1 MEEND
6 KSSSE
11 KDWWQNDRIDA
22 IGWGVGFIW
31 GALLLLAGIT
41 YFTESFSWWDGWG
54 LFFTGAGVI
63 TLLLTIV
70 RLQIPEYRVKW
81 VGSLIWGAILLAI
94 GLGTW
99 TDMGWLWV
107 VALAVV
113 GIIILKEAFM
123 RKS

>member
-1 MEEND
+1 MTATDIVPFPGPSILPALQQMSAFPANAD
-6 KSSSE
+6 PLQKP
-11 KDWWQNDRIDA
+11 
-22 IGWGVGFIW
+22 
-31 GALLLLAGIT
+31 ALLYI
-41 YFTESFSWWDGWG
+41 
-54 LFFTGAGVI
+54 
-63 TLLLTIV
+63 
-70 RLQIPEYRVKW
+70 
-81 VGSLIWGAILLAI
+81 GSHAPGPFAILLAI